1 MRNHIGNN
9 SNPKIEALLQK
20 IAESRSALAEERV
33 RDQKKSERELSRL
46 NLIVGGVMIRES
58 EDSPEFRDMLIRI
71 LRGSDVTESEK
82 AFLAKKDWL

>member
-33 RDQKKSERELSRL
+33 RDQKKAERELSRL

>member
-33 RDQKKSERELSRL
+33 RDQKKAERESNRL
-46 NLIVGGVMIRES
+46 NLIVGGVMVREG

-71 LRGSDVTESEK
+71 LRGSDIAESAK
-82 AFLAKKDWL
+82 AFLVKRGWL